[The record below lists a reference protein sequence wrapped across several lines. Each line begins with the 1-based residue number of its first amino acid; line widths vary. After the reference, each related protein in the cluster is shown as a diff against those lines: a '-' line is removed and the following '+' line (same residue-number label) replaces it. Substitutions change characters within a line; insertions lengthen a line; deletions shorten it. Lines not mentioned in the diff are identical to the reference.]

1 MKRVISLGFLV
12 LISLSF
18 VSAYYGGGWYS
29 DPIYGFGRG
38 MEQLIEFTEVTLGPF
53 FSVVLGGYGDL
64 LFERVLFLFI
74 VLAVVYVISSKMD
87 VFKDNKLV
95 IWTVTLAI
103 SLLSVR
109 FLTDELIQTMI
120 LPYNILGVSISA
132 ILPLIIYFT
141 FVESFSDSA
150 TLRKT
155 LWLFFM
161 VVFIGI
167 WGSRYDELGDLSWI
181 YFFTAVAAL
190 IFLLADGTIRRAIE
204 NQQLKQLGYEKR
216 QQYIADL
223 HDQLDK
229 LHEQVGKNHITVA
242 YFNSR
247 KKDIEKQLK
256 DYMKG

>member
-1 MKRVISLGFLV
+1 MLV
-12 LISLSF
+12 SLSF

-29 DPIYGFGRG
+29 DPIYGFGQG
-38 MEQLIEFTEVTLGPF
+38 MEQLIEFTEYTLGPF
-53 FSVVLGGYGDL
+53 FSVILGGYGDL

-74 VLAVVYVISSKMD
+74 VLAVVYVITSKMD

-95 IWTVTLAI
+95 IWTVTIAV
-103 SLLSVR
+103 SVLSTR
-109 FLTDELIQTMI
+109 FLTDGIIETMI
-120 LPYNILGVSISA
+120 LPYNVLGVSVSA

-141 FVESFSDSA
+141 FVQSFSGSA

-204 NQQLKQLGYEKR
+204 NQQLKQLNYNKR
-216 QQYIADL
+216 QDYIADL
-223 HDQLDK
+223 HEQLDK
-229 LHEQVGKNHITVA
+229 IHEQFNKNHITAA
-242 YFNSR
+242 YFNAR
-247 KKDIEKQLK
+247 KKEIEKQLK
-256 DYMKG
+256 DYSKG